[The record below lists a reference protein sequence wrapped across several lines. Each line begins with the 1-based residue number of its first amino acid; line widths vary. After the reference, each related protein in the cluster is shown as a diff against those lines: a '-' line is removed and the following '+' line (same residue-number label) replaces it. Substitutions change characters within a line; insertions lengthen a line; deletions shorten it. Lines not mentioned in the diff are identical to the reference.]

1 MGEISGKIIEHWATS
16 PAFGVEAPGA
26 PRRPKAN
33 GIVLSRV
40 PVYYFTPVQ
49 SLRWPL
55 LFGAVLGLL
64 IFTLYVSFAFKGVAA
79 WSIGLVYIGFDSS
92 LLGFMVVSS
101 QIAVMRQDRRKKS
114 DNNIPP
120 PSREKRPTLSVLICA
135 RNERLVL
142 PECLRA
148 LGVQTEPA
156 EEIIV
161 LDDGST
167 DTMVDWLTAE
177 YALGFETHG
186 ASALGQSSLWSALR
200 VWRKPNSGKAD
211 SLNIGWKMARG
222 EVVVTLDADTFIE
235 PEALAAIRA
244 AFIED
249 PDLGIAGGVLVPV
262 CHRTPWAGFFQFFQT
277 FEYAR
282 GFLWRLTWMQYDM
295 LLLISGA
302 FAAYR
307 RTVLETAGGFDTT
320 SWVEDY
326 ELTHRVY
333 RDIYDKGR
341 RVTVKTISGARGT
354 TDAPATVNTF
364 LNQRRRWFAGF
375 IATHFKYHDM
385 VGNGRYGAMGRYM
398 LCLKTLDLLLPIY
411 ALAAA
416 AVLISILVIRQFLDI
431 FIVKLI
437 ISKLVFDLILHAY
450 SVVLYHRWLGIPL
463 SRRFWM
469 QSLGATLSEPF
480 VFQIMRQLGAV
491 LGWLA
496 FLRGRINWMP
506 QRPVAVAPGIA
517 S

>member
-1 MGEISGKIIEHWATS
+1 M
-16 PAFGVEAPGA
+16 
-26 PRRPKAN
+26 
-33 GIVLSRV
+33 
-40 PVYYFTPVQ
+40 Q

-55 LFGAVLGLL
+55 LFSTVLGLL
-64 IFTLYVSFAFKGVAA
+64 IFTLYASFAFKGIAS
-79 WSIGLVYIGFDSS
+79 WSIGLVYIAYDSI

-101 QIAVMRQDRRKKS
+101 QIAVMRQERHKKGGTLAS
-114 DNNIPP
+114 S
-120 PSREKRPTLSVLICA
+120 PSKEKRPTLSVLICA

-148 LGVQTEPA
+148 LKAQSEPA
-156 EEIIV
+156 EEIVV

-167 DTMVDWLTAE
+167 DTMVDWLTTE
-177 YALGFETHG
+177 YALDFEPHG
-186 ASALGQSSLWSALR
+186 ASALGQSKLWPALR

-211 SLNIGWKMARG
+211 SLNIGWKMAQG
-222 EVVVTLDADTFIE
+222 EIVVTLDADTYIE
-235 PEALAAIRA
+235 PEALAAIRDS
-244 AFIED
+244 FVED
-249 PDLGIAGGVLVPV
+249 PDLGIAGGVLIPV
-262 CHRTPWAGFFQFFQT
+262 CHRTAWAPFFQFFQT

-307 RTVLETAGGFDTT
+307 RTVLETAGGFDVT

-326 ELTHRVY
+326 ELTHRIY
-333 RDIYDKGR
+333 RDIYDKGQH
-341 RVTVKTISGARGT
+341 VTVKTISGARGT

-375 IATHFKYHDM
+375 IATHFKYRDM

-411 ALAAA
+411 ALAAG
-416 AVLISILVIRQFLDI
+416 AVLASILLIRHFLYF

-437 ISKLVFDLILHAY
+437 VAKLVFDLTLHAY
-450 SVVLYHRWLGIPL
+450 SIILYQRWLGMPL
-463 SRRFWM
+463 SRKLWI
-469 QSLGATLSEPF
+469 QSLGATLTEPF

-496 FLRGRINWMP
+496 FLRGKINWMP
-506 QRPVAVAPGIA
+506 QRPVTTA
-517 S
+517 SVLTN